1 MWRVTLA
8 NVRGHVVRLLLTCLA
23 VTLGTAFVAGSFVL
37 TDSLDRT
44 FSAIFSTAESTDA
57 VVRVPDDEVAS
68 AGPGARPVSRSASPR
83 TSRTSTASSGRYR
96 SSSGAPC
103 SRARTAPRCEAGA
116 RRRWASRGTRTTRPC
131 VSSAVAASGPVDEVV
146 VERTTLER
154 SGLALG
160 DRTVVLVNGT
170 PYDVTIV
177 GEATNDT
184 PTAGATIVFVEA
196 ALARERFAPTGVVAS
211 ITVTGEDGSTQDA
224 VVATVAPLVPE
235 GAEVVTGQQQ
245 ADETQETL
253 QEALGFVTTFL
264 LVFAGVA
271 LFVGSF
277 IIFNTFTMLVAQ
289 RTRELALLRAVGAS
303 RGQVVRSVL
312 GEAVLVGLVGA
323 AAGLGIGIG
332 LAAGLQALVGS
343 LFGLQLDGL
352 PVQPRT
358 VVATF
363 VVGVVVT
370 AVAAVLPAR
379 RASATA
385 PVAAMRDDQ
394 ALPGTTVRARAAAG
408 LLLAAV
414 GATAMA
420 LVLVD
425 RVTDNALAVLGAGV
439 AAVFLGIAIA
449 SPAVS
454 KPVVWLLTAPLARTA
469 VGRLAQRNGLRN
481 PRRTAATA
489 SALMIGVALV
499 GAVSVLSSSATA
511 SVADIVETEFEGDL
525 VVSDG
530 GPPTIPVSVADQ
542 VAQVDG
548 VAAVLP
554 LPFTPAELEGDDALA
569 MTVDPETL
577 PDLVSL
583 TVVEGSLDELGE
595 GVWLS
600 ESAAEEL
607 GAGVGDRVLVRVGTG
622 ESADREVLA
631 VHEDSELVGSDVVVS
646 GDVYAAGTADLQA
659 RDGSGGVQYVLV
671 DVADAGDLAAVRERV
686 TDVAAEYLTLSVLD
700 AEEFTGE
707 QTAQIN
713 TVLALLYAL
722 LGTQPRH
729 RHPRGGEHARAVGR
743 GADARDRAAEGCRPD
758 PTTAAPHHDDR
769 VGRHDGL
776 RCPPRRHPRPRVRGG
791 VAAAARR
798 RRPGGPL
805 RAVADGRRG
814 APRVRCRR
822 RAGGG
827 PAGVARDPHRRAPGD
842 HHRLTRPGS
851 RLPADRRSSC
861 VRTPPISPIGRDSGD
876 LVADSDDGHADPHD
890 PDRRSRRRRGR
901 AHLRLRLGRP
911 ALRGGPDRR
920 APQRHAPS
928 ARALHQRR
936 PQGRPR
942 PVPTEELT
950 PGAWCHGGS
959 RQRRTRALSCGPL
972 WTLTRR

>member
-57 VVRVPDDEVAS
+57 VVRLPDDDD
-68 AGPGARPVSRSASPR
+68 GAA
-83 TSRTSTASSGRYR
+83 STAPELPGLEIGLAEDIEDLDGVDRAVPELTGSALLQGADGTAVRSG
-96 SSSGAPC
+96 GAP
-103 SRARTAPRCEAGA
+103 SLGFAWDPDDPAVRLLDGRGVEAA
-116 RRRWASRGTRTTRPC
+116 
-131 VSSAVAASGPVDEVV
+131 DEVV
-146 VERTTLER
+146 VEATTLER
-154 SGLALG
+154 SGHAVG
-160 DRTVVLVNGT
+160 DETVVIVNGT

-177 GEATNDT
+177 GEATDDQ
-184 PTAGATIVFVEA
+184 PTAGATIVFVEQG
-196 ALARERFAPTGVVAS
+196 LARETFAPTGVVQS
-211 ITVTGEDGSTQDA
+211 ITVTGVEGSTQEE
-224 VVATVAPLVPE
+224 VVATVTPVVPD

-245 ADETQETL
+245 ADETQEQL
-253 QEALGFVTTFL
+253 REALGFVTTFL

-271 LFVGSF
+271 LFVGAF

-312 GEAVLVGLVGA
+312 GEAVLVGVAGA
-323 AAGLGIGIG
+323 AAGLGLGVG
-332 LAAGLQALVGS
+332 LAAALQALVAS

-379 RASATA
+379 RASGIA

-408 LLLAAV
+408 LGLAAV
-414 GATAMA
+414 GAVAMA
-420 LVLVD
+420 LVLTD
-425 RVTDNALAVLGAGV
+425 RITEDALPIHGAGV

-511 SVADIVETEFEGDL
+511 SVADIVEDELEAEL

-530 GPPTIPVSVADQ
+530 GPPTIPVRVADQ

-554 LPFTPAELEGDDALA
+554 LPFTPAQLGGDDALA
-569 MTVDPETL
+569 MAVDPETL
-577 PDLVSL
+577 PDLATL
-583 TVVEGSLDELGE
+583 TALEGSLDELGD

-600 ESAAEEL
+600 ESAADDRS
-607 GAGVGDRVLVRVGTG
+607 AAVGDRVLVRVGTG
-622 ESADREVLA
+622 ESAEREVLA
-631 VHEDSELVGSDVVVS
+631 IHEDSELVASDVIVS
-646 GDVYAAGTADLQA
+646 AEVYAAGTASLEAQ
-659 RDGSGGVQYVLV
+659 DGAGGVQYVLV
-671 DVADAGDLAAVRERV
+671 DVEDGSDLEAVRERV
-686 TDVAAEYLTLSVLD
+686 TDVAAQYLTLSVLD

-707 QTAQIN
+707 QVAQIN
-713 TVLALLYAL
+713 TVLGLLYAL
-722 LGTQPRH
+722 LGLSLVIATLGVVNTLALSVVERT
-729 RHPRGGEHARAVGR
+729 REI
-743 GADARDRAAEGCRPD
+743 
-758 PTTAAPHHDDR
+758 
-769 VGRHDGL
+769 GL
-776 RCPPRRHPRPRVRGG
+776 
-791 VAAAARR
+791 
-798 RRPGGPL
+798 L
-805 RAVADGRRG
+805 RAIG
-814 APRVRCRR
+814 
-822 RAGGG
+822 
-827 PAGVARDPHRRAPGD
+827 
-842 HHRLTRPGS
+842 LTRPQLRRTMTIESVATTVFGALLGVTLGLAFGVALQQELVDDGLEVLSVPWATVVAVLVGS
-851 RLPADRRSSC
+851 AVVGVLAAVLPAWRATRIDMLRAI
-861 VRTPPISPIGRDSGD
+861 T
-876 LVADSDDGHADPHD
+876 SD
-890 PDRRSRRRRGR
+890 
-901 AHLRLRLGRP
+901 
-911 ALRGGPDRR
+911 
-920 APQRHAPS
+920 
-928 ARALHQRR
+928 
-936 PQGRPR
+936 
-942 PVPTEELT
+942 
-950 PGAWCHGGS
+950 
-959 RQRRTRALSCGPL
+959 
-972 WTLTRR
+972 

>member
-1 MWRVTLA
+1 MWKVTLA
-8 NVRGHVVRLLLTCLA
+8 GVRGHVLRLLLTCLA
-23 VTLGTAFVAGSFVL
+23 VTLGTAFVAGSLVL

-57 VVRVPDDEVAS
+57 VVRLPEDDDEAPAGPELPGLQIGLAADIQALDGIDRAVPQLTGSALLQGADRTAVRSGGAPSLGFAWDPDDPAV
-68 AGPGARPVSRSASPR
+68 RLLD
-83 TSRTSTASSGRYR
+83 GR
-96 SSSGAPC
+96 GV
-103 SRARTAPRCEAGA
+103 EA
-116 RRRWASRGTRTTRPC
+116 
-131 VSSAVAASGPVDEVV
+131 VDEVV
-146 VERTTLER
+146 VEEATLER
-154 SGLALG
+154 SGLAIG
-160 DRTVVLVNGT
+160 DETVVIVNGT

-177 GEATNDT
+177 GEATNDL
-184 PTAGATIVFVEA
+184 PTAGASIVLVESG
-196 ALARERFAPTGVVAS
+196 LARAQFAPTGVVQS
-211 ITVTGEDGSTQDA
+211 ITVTGVEGSTQEQ
-224 VVATVAPLVPE
+224 VVATVAPLVPD
-235 GAEVVTGQQQ
+235 GAEVITGQQQ

-271 LFVGSF
+271 LFVGAF

-312 GEAVLVGLVGA
+312 AEAVLVGLAGA
-323 AAGLGIGIG
+323 ATGLGLGVG
-332 LAAGLQALVGS
+332 LAAALQALVAS

-394 ALPGTTVRARAAAG
+394 ALPSTTVRARAAAG
-408 LLLAAV
+408 LLLAVA
-414 GATAMA
+414 GAAAMA
-420 LVLVD
+420 LVLTD
-425 RVTDNALAVLGAGV
+425 RVTQNALPVLGAGV

-511 SVADIVETEFEGDL
+511 SVADIVENELEGEL

-530 GPPTIPVSVADQ
+530 GPPTIPVGVADQ
-542 VAQVDG
+542 VARVDG
-548 VAAVLP
+548 VAAVLA
-554 LPFTPAELEGDDALA
+554 LPFTPAQLDGDDALA

-577 PDLVSL
+577 PDLVAL
-583 TVVEGSLDELGE
+583 TVLEGSLDELGE

-607 GAGVGDRVLVRVGTG
+607 GADVGDSVLVRVGTG

-631 VHEDSELVGSDVVVS
+631 VHEDSQLVASDVLVS
-646 GDVYAAGTADLQA
+646 ADVHAAGTADLQA
-659 RDGSGGVQYVLV
+659 PDGSGGVQYVVV
-671 DVADAGDLAAVRERV
+671 DVADGSDVAAVRERV
-686 TDVAAEYLTLSVLD
+686 TDVAAQYLTLSVLD

-713 TVLALLYAL
+713 TVLGLLYAL
-722 LGTQPRH
+722 LGLSLVIAMLGVVNTLALSVVERT
-729 RHPRGGEHARAVGR
+729 REI
-743 GADARDRAAEGCRPD
+743 
-758 PTTAAPHHDDR
+758 
-769 VGRHDGL
+769 GL
-776 RCPPRRHPRPRVRGG
+776 
-791 VAAAARR
+791 
-798 RRPGGPL
+798 L
-805 RAVADGRRG
+805 RAIG
-814 APRVRCRR
+814 
-822 RAGGG
+822 
-827 PAGVARDPHRRAPGD
+827 
-842 HHRLTRPGS
+842 LTRPQLRRTMTIESVATTVFGALLGVSLGLAFGVALQQQLVDDGLEVLSVPWPTVVAVLVGS
-851 RLPADRRSSC
+851 AVVGVFAAVLPAW
-861 VRTPPISPIGRDSGD
+861 
-876 LVADSDDGHADPHD
+876 
-890 PDRRSRRRRGR
+890 R
-901 AHLRLRLGRP
+901 ATRIDMLR
-911 ALRGGPDRR
+911 AITTD
-920 APQRHAPS
+920 
-928 ARALHQRR
+928 
-936 PQGRPR
+936 
-942 PVPTEELT
+942 
-950 PGAWCHGGS
+950 
-959 RQRRTRALSCGPL
+959 
-972 WTLTRR
+972 